1 MTSTDG
7 FRRCRVLVVED
18 ESLLAFMIEDA
29 LDRLG
34 HQVIGPVSRLDK
46 AIALAQ
52 EARFDAAILDVT
64 IRGGNIFPVAEILQ
78 SKGVPFVLSSG
89 YSDWSLPAS
98 LKGQQRLIKP
108 FSSAQL
114 DHVLAELCEG
124 AAKVDSTA

>member
-1 MTSTDG
+1 MAPTDECKS
-7 FRRCRVLVVED
+7 CRVLVVED

-34 HQVIGPVSRLDK
+34 HDVIGPVSRLDK

-78 SKGVPFVLSSG
+78 SKGIPFVLSSG
-89 YSDWSLPAS
+89 YSDWALPEN
-98 LKGQQRLIKP
+98 LKGRQRLTKP
-108 FSSAQL
+108 FSVAQL
-114 DHVLAELCEG
+114 DRALADLCAD
-124 AAKVDSTA
+124 AAKVDSAG